1 MNEHFTSYTSI
12 NLAGEDSFIR
22 WVRHGEGDAEWRN
35 WIARHVEKKGTV
47 EEARKIVLSL
57 TGSGIDDLSPA
68 AKTELWDRI
77 HDSIKSGTQQRT
89 KKNLKPLWIWGLAAA
104 ATLALFVWISNLT
117 ASEKS
122 MANAGEKKEVVL
134 PEESAVTLNAGSS
147 ISYRHKSFNQDRVLY
162 LEGEAFFKVQK
173 GSTFTVH
180 TDYGTVTVLGT
191 SFNVIARDGRFEVS
205 CYTGKVKVESSP
217 KDQQII
223 TFGESATQTK
233 SDKKLKRSTFD
244 VIAETPEWM
253 EGKFSYENQPLA
265 DVISELERQY
275 GIDVKLEAGL
285 EDMKYTGLFESGD
298 LENAL
303 YLITWPLHLKSTT
316 KGKTVT
322 ISR

>member
-12 NLAGEDSFIR
+12 TLAGEDSFIR

-35 WIARHVEKKGTV
+35 WIARHLEKQGTV

-57 TGSGIDDLSPA
+57 TGSAINDLSPSG
-68 AKTELWDRI
+68 KTELWNRI
-77 HDSIKSGTQQRT
+77 HDSIQSGTQQRS
-89 KKNLKPLWIWGLAAA
+89 KKNLRPLWTWGLAAA
-104 ATLALFVWISNLT
+104 ATLALFVWITNLT
-117 ASEKS
+117 ATEKS

-134 PEESAVTLNAGSS
+134 PEESAVTLNAASS
-147 ISYRHKSFNQDRVLY
+147 ITYRDKSFNQDRVLY

-173 GSTFTVH
+173 GSTFTVQ

-191 SFNVIARDGRFEVS
+191 SFNVIARDGRFEVT

-223 TFGESATQTK
+223 TAGESASRNK
-233 SDKKLKRSTFD
+233 SDKKLNRSTFD
-244 VIAETPEWM
+244 VIAATPEWM
-253 EGKFSYENQPLA
+253 EGKFSYENQPLS
-265 DVISELERQY
+265 DVIHELERQY
-275 GIDVKLEAGL
+275 DVNVKLEPGL
-285 EDMKYTGLFESGD
+285 EDLKYTGLFESGD
-298 LENAL
+298 LDTAL
-303 YLITWPLHLKSTT
+303 YLITWPLHLKSST

>member
-12 NLAGEDSFIR
+12 TLAGEDSFIR

-35 WIARHVEKKGTV
+35 WVARHAEKQITV

-57 TGSGIDDLSPA
+57 TGSAIGDLSPSG
-68 AKTELWDRI
+68 KTELWGRI
-77 HDSIKSGTQQRT
+77 HESIQSGTQQRP
-89 KKNLKPLWIWGLAAA
+89 KKHLKPLWTWGLAAA

-117 ASEKS
+117 ASEKL
-122 MANAGEKKEVVL
+122 MAKAGEKKEVVL
-134 PEESAVTLNAGSS
+134 PEASAVTLNAESS
-147 ISYRHKSFNQDRVLY
+147 ISYHDKSFNQDRVLY

-205 CYTGKVKVESSP
+205 CYTGKVKVESSS
-217 KDQQII
+217 KEQQII
-223 TFGESATQTK
+223 TAGESATRNK
-233 SDKKLKRSTFD
+233 SEKKLNRSTFE
-244 VIAETPEWM
+244 VIAATPEWL
-253 EGKFSYENQPLA
+253 EGKFSYESQPLS
-265 DVISELERQY
+265 DVIDELERQY
-275 GIDVKLEAGL
+275 DINVKLEPGL
-285 EDMKYTGLFESGD
+285 EDLKYTGLFESGD
-298 LENAL
+298 LDSAL
-303 YLITWPLHLKSTT
+303 YLITWPLHLKSST

>member
-12 NLAGEDSFIR
+12 TLAGEDSFIR
-22 WVRHGEGDAEWRN
+22 WVRHGESDAEWRN
-35 WIARHVEKKGTV
+35 WMARHTEKQTTI

-57 TGSGIDDLSPA
+57 TRSDKDDLSPA
-68 AKTELWDRI
+68 AKTELWNRI
-77 HDSIKSGTQQRT
+77 HDNIQSGTQQRT
-89 KKNLKPLWIWGLAAA
+89 KKNVKPLWTWGLAAA

-117 ASEKS
+117 ATEKL
-122 MANAGEKKEVVL
+122 MAKTGEKKEVVL
-134 PEESAVTLNAGSS
+134 PEESAVTLNAKSS
-147 ISYRHKSFNQDRVLY
+147 ITYRDKSFNQDRDLY

-191 SFNVIARDGRFEVS
+191 SFNVISRDGRFEVT

-223 TFGESATQTK
+223 TPGESASWNK
-233 SDKKLKRSTFD
+233 SDKKLDRSTFD

-253 EGKFSYENQPLA
+253 EGKFSYENQPLS
-265 DVISELERQY
+265 DVIHELERQY
-275 GIDVKLEAGL
+275 DINVKLETGL
-285 EDMKYTGLFESGD
+285 EDLKYTGLFESGNLD
-298 LENAL
+298 TAL
-303 YLITWPLHLKSTT
+303 YVITWPLHLKSSI

>member
-12 NLAGEDSFIR
+12 TLAGEDSFIR

-35 WIARHVEKKGTV
+35 WIARHTEKQTTI

-57 TGSGIDDLSPA
+57 SGSAIGDLSPSGKA
-68 AKTELWDRI
+68 ELWNRI
-77 HDSIKSGTQQRT
+77 HNSIQSGTQQRT
-89 KKNLKPLWIWGLAAA
+89 KKNLKPLWTWGLAAA

-117 ASEKS
+117 ASDKS

-134 PEESAVTLNAGSS
+134 PEESAVTLNAESS
-147 ISYRHKSFNQDRVLY
+147 ITYRDKSFNQDRELY

-191 SFNVIARDGRFEVS
+191 SFNVIARDGRFEVT

-217 KDQQII
+217 KEQQII
-223 TFGESATQTK
+223 TAGESATRSK
-233 SDKKLKRSTFD
+233 SDKKLNRSTFE
-244 VIAETPEWM
+244 VIADTPDWM
-253 EGKFSYENQPLA
+253 EGKFSYENQPLV

-275 GIDVKLEAGL
+275 DINVKLEAGL
-285 EDMKYTGLFESGD
+285 KDLKYTGLFESGNLD
-298 LENAL
+298 SAL
-303 YLITWPLHLKSTT
+303 YLITWPLHLKSST

>member
-12 NLAGEDSFIR
+12 TLAGEDSFIR

-35 WIARHVEKKGTV
+35 WIARHTEKQTTI

-57 TGSGIDDLSPA
+57 SGSAIGDLSPSGKA
-68 AKTELWDRI
+68 ELWNRI
-77 HDSIKSGTQQRT
+77 HNSIQSGTQQRT
-89 KKNLKPLWIWGLAAA
+89 KKNLKPLWTWGLAAA

-117 ASEKS
+117 ASDKS

-134 PEESAVTLNAGSS
+134 PEESAVTLNAESS
-147 ISYRHKSFNQDRVLY
+147 ITYRDKSFNQDRKLY

-191 SFNVIARDGRFEVS
+191 SFNVIARDGRFEVT

-217 KDQQII
+217 KEQQII
-223 TFGESATQTK
+223 TAGESATRSK
-233 SDKKLKRSTFD
+233 SDKKLNRSTFE
-244 VIAETPEWM
+244 VIADTPDWM
-253 EGKFSYENQPLA
+253 EGKFSYENQPLV

-275 GIDVKLEAGL
+275 DINVKLEAGL
-285 EDMKYTGLFESGD
+285 KDLKYTGLFESGNLD
-298 LENAL
+298 SAL
-303 YLITWPLHLKSTT
+303 YLITWPLHLKSST